1 MMSVPPGE
9 EVPLTVEDELL
20 TVTLYRVG
28 SSIAR
33 WKGFFFGG
41 GGGGPFFRKEP
52 PGTRGNFLAI
62 RLPFY

>member
-9 EVPLTVEDELL
+9 EEVPLSVEEELL

-33 WKGFFFGG
+33 YRRRVFFSGG
-41 GGGGPFFRKEP
+41 TFRKEP